1 MSASAIGMLWKM
13 FVPTIFIFVA
23 PEVLTEL
30 GFFVFVPFVLV
41 WYFVMMVAWIYSTV
55 ACLFYLGLW
64 LEGHLLELYG
74 YETPTLVLVAV
85 AGFVLLMI
93 WTET

>member
-13 FVPTIFIFVA
+13 IVPTAFIFA
-23 PEVLTEL
+23 SPWVLNEL
-30 GFFVFVPFVLV
+30 GFFVFLPYLLV
-41 WYFVMMVAWIYSTV
+41 WFGVMMVAWIYSTV

-74 YETPTLVLVAV
+74 YELPILVVASV
-85 AGFVLLMI
+85 VGFVLLMV